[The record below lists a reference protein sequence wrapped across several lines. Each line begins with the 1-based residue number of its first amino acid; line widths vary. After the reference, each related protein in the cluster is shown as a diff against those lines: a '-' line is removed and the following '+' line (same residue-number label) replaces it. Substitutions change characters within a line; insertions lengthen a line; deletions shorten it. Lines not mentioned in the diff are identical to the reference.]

1 VAALAEDRAPVE
13 ARCDELARRHQFIQD
28 CGVHILPNGE
38 AVSRFGFIHALYQ
51 NVLYERLPASR
62 RAQLHRRIGD
72 HVESLYGERAGE
84 IAAELAMHF
93 EQGASYEQ
101 AVKYLQQAADN
112 DIRRFAYH
120 EAVVLSRRGL
130 ELLGRLPDTPQR
142 AKQQLRLQLSLGVP
156 LIVTEGYAAA
166 DVGSAYMR
174 ARELCQQLGETPE
187 ISQALWGLWTF
198 HILRAELGTAREIAE
213 EFLRLSERL
222 PYPGFAMRAH
232 LVMEVTCMHVGEFA
246 SAMEHFDKTFSLYD
260 PERHCD
266 DAFLY
271 TQDPGVGMRCFAAWA
286 LWFLGQPDQALDRM
300 QEALT
305 LARELR
311 EPHGMAH
318 ALLFAAILH
327 QLRREPR
334 TAQEY
339 AEAVLAVCSE
349 HRLVM
354 YKAQA
359 TIMRGW
365 TLIEQGRQEEGIE
378 QMRQG
383 FAAYQ
388 GTDTQLL
395 RPHFWTLLAEAL
407 GKARKTEE
415 GLRGL
420 EESAEAAQLN
430 GDASYLAEL
439 YRIKGEMLLIQPAT
453 RAVSQAASA
462 GKAAFE
468 AKPSAIVQAEA
479 CFKQSIK
486 IARQQKAKS
495 WELRAAMSLARLYQK
510 QGKHEEARGL
520 LAQIYGR
527 FTEGFDTADLR
538 EAKGLLDEL
547 S

>member
-1 VAALAEDRAPVE
+1 
-13 ARCDELARRHQFIQD
+13 
-28 CGVHILPNGE
+28 
-38 AVSRFGFIHALYQ
+38 
-51 NVLYERLPASR
+51 
-62 RAQLHRRIGD
+62 
-72 HVESLYGERAGE
+72 
-84 IAAELAMHF
+84 
-93 EQGASYEQ
+93 
-101 AVKYLQQAADN
+101 
-112 DIRRFAYH
+112 
-120 EAVVLSRRGL
+120 
-130 ELLGRLPDTPQR
+130 
-142 AKQQLRLQLSLGVP
+142 
-156 LIVTEGYAAA
+156 
-166 DVGSAYMR
+166 
-174 ARELCQQLGETPE
+174 
-187 ISQALWGLWTF
+187 
-198 HILRAELGTAREIAE
+198 
-213 EFLRLSERL
+213 
-222 PYPGFAMRAH
+222 
-232 LVMEVTCMHVGEFA
+232 
-246 SAMEHFDKTFSLYD
+246 
-260 PERHCD
+260 
-266 DAFLY
+266 
-271 TQDPGVGMRCFAAWA
+271 
-286 LWFLGQPDQALDRM
+286 M

-468 AKPSAIVQAEA
+468 AKPAAIVQADA